1 MPRGDRTG
9 PAGFGP
15 TTGRALGYCAG
26 YSVPGY
32 ANPIGGR
39 FGMGMGYGVGWG
51 RGFGFR
57 HRYHAT
63 GLPYRARFRTS
74 GMYPPVYPPVAYP
87 YEYELGTDDE
97 IQMLK
102 EQTESLKKA
111 LKDAENRMK
120 SLKSKLEKKEK

>member
-9 PAGFGP
+9 PAGLGP
-15 TTGRALGYCAG
+15 MTGRAFGYCAG

-32 ANPIGGR
+32 ANPIGAGVRMGR
-39 FGMGMGYGVGWG
+39 GYGFGWG

-57 HRYHAT
+57 HRYYAT
-63 GLPYRARFRTS
+63 GLPYWAGFRAGWT
-74 GMYPPVYPPVAYP
+74 YPPMYPPVAYP
-87 YEYELGTDDE
+87 YEYELSTDDE

-102 EQTESLKKA
+102 EQAESLKKA
-111 LKDAENRMK
+111 LKAAESRMK

>member
-9 PAGFGP
+9 PVGLGP
-15 TTGRALGYCAG
+15 MTGRALGYCAG
-26 YSVPGY
+26 YDVPGY
-32 ANPIGGR
+32 ANPVGVGY
-39 FGMGMGYGVGWG
+39 GMGFGKG
-51 RGFGFR
+51 RGFGYR
-57 HRYHAT
+57 HRYYAT
-63 GLPYRARFRTS
+63 GFPRWSRFRPYW
-74 GMYPPVYPPVAYP
+74 MHPPLYPPVTYP

>member
-15 TTGRALGYCAG
+15 MTGRALGYCAG

-39 FGMGMGYGVGWG
+39 FGMGRGYGFGWG

-57 HRYHAT
+57 HRYYAT
-63 GLPYRARFRTS
+63 GLPYWAGFGTS
-74 GMYPPVYPPVAYP
+74 WTYPPVYPPVAYP
-87 YEYELGTDDE
+87 YGYELSTDDE
-97 IQMLK
+97 IQILK

-120 SLKSKLEKKEK
+120 SLKSKLEKKKE